1 MSSSSTASDSSTD
14 KESHN
19 DRFEIISENE
29 KFKWKLPKCIA
40 NCSNKY
46 FEEYIPEDS
55 LKEAILFPSPV
66 PDNLD
71 NVKKLDD
78 LLRDILKEKRK
89 RNEQNIENVLEK
101 LQRKTVDVMGPL
113 SKLWNIL
120 EGAKGE
126 QEEEELVK
134 LEVKE
139 MLKKGVIREVQPSK
153 VEIVSNLSLGKKK
166 DRG

>member
-1 MSSSSTASDSSTD
+1 ML
-14 KESHN
+14 
-19 DRFEIISENE
+19 
-29 KFKWKLPKCIA
+29 WKSFSK
-40 NCSNKY
+40 
-46 FEEYIPEDS
+46 
-55 LKEAILFPSPV
+55 
-66 PDNLD
+66 
-71 NVKKLDD
+71 
-78 LLRDILKEKRK
+78 
-89 RNEQNIENVLEK
+89 
-101 LQRKTVDVMGPL
+101 KTVDVMGPL

>member
-78 LLRDILKEKRK
+78 FLRDILEEKRK
-89 RNEQNIENVLEK
+89 INEKNIESVLEK

-126 QEEEELVK
+126 SRRGRIGETGGKRNVEEGSYQRSSTIKRGTCKQLIPRK
-134 LEVKE
+134 KE
-139 MLKKGVIREVQPSK
+139 G
-153 VEIVSNLSLGKKK
+153 
-166 DRG
+166 

>member
-1 MSSSSTASDSSTD
+1 
-14 KESHN
+14 
-19 DRFEIISENE
+19 
-29 KFKWKLPKCIA
+29 
-40 NCSNKY
+40 
-46 FEEYIPEDS
+46 
-55 LKEAILFPSPV
+55 
-66 PDNLD
+66 
-71 NVKKLDD
+71 
-78 LLRDILKEKRK
+78 
-89 RNEQNIENVLEK
+89 
-101 LQRKTVDVMGPL
+101 MGPL

-153 VEIVSNLSLGKKK
+153 AEIVSNLSLGKKK